1 MAGSFRKRSTFHF
14 PITLSASLMSLNV
27 TLMICWIILLARGS
41 SWTALTLG
49 VVLFTLILVGMSLWL
64 VLTLKEIALNNR
76 QANFVDSVTHEL
88 KSPIAALQLSLETV
102 RMRQLTTEQRDQ
114 FYGMMEREL
123 HRLDQ
128 LINQLLEV
136 GRLDA
141 IGENE
146 VIEEIELEPLL
157 RECAAGACA
166 VHKNRLSEV
175 FTIKVPPIRIKAR
188 RIVLRMIF
196 SNLLDNAVKYGGD
209 PSRVEV
215 SALLGAGGRA
225 HVRVSN
231 NGAGV
236 PYEDRKKVFQIFYRG
251 GSELQRRT
259 KGTGLGLFIV
269 STLVKQLKG
278 RISVDDRD
286 DGQPGCT
293 FTVDLPGVV
302 MPTGDASSPSAGP
315 PGLATLKVF
324 TTPEPPQTGGPT

>member
-1 MAGSFRKRSTFHF
+1 MVGSFRKRSSFHF
-14 PITLSASLMSLNV
+14 PITLSASLMALNV
-27 TLMICWIILLARGS
+27 TLMICWIVVLARGS
-41 SWTALTLG
+41 SWTALTIG

-114 FYGMMEREL
+114 FYGTMEREL

-146 VIEEIELEPLL
+146 IEEEIELEPLL
-157 RECAAGACA
+157 RECAAAACTNQ
-166 VHKNRLSEV
+166 KTRFSEV
-175 FTIKVPPIRIKAR
+175 FTLKIPPIRIKAR

-196 SNLLDNAVKYGGD
+196 ANLLDNAVKYGGD
-209 PSRVEV
+209 PAKVDV
-215 SALLGAGGRA
+215 IALLGTGGRA
-225 HVRVSN
+225 HVRVAN

-259 KGTGLGLFIV
+259 KGTGLGLYIV
-269 STLVKQLKG
+269 STLVRKLKG
-278 RISVDDRD
+278 RISIEDRD
-286 DGQPGCT
+286 DAQSGCV
-293 FTVDLPGVV
+293 FAVDLPGVV
-302 MPTGDASSPSAGP
+302 LPKGDSAMPSEIAD
-315 PGLATLKVF
+315 V
-324 TTPEPPQTGGPT
+324 

>member
-1 MAGSFRKRSTFHF
+1 MT
-14 PITLSASLMSLNV
+14 LNV
-27 TLMICWIILLARGS
+27 TMMVCWIILLARGS

-146 VIEEIELEPLL
+146 VVEEIELEPLL

-166 VHKNRLSEV
+166 VHKSRLSEV
-175 FTIKVPPIRIKAR
+175 FTIKVPPIRIRAR

-196 SNLLDNAVKYGGD
+196 SNLLENAVKYGGD

-215 SALLGAGGRA
+215 SALLSTGGRA

-231 NGAGV
+231 NGAGI

-278 RISVDDRD
+278 RINVDDRV

-302 MPTGDASSPSAGP
+302 MPTEHLTAPPSGTAVVPTLNTFSPENP
-315 PGLATLKVF
+315 
-324 TTPEPPQTGGPT
+324 TPRGSV

>member
-1 MAGSFRKRSTFHF
+1 MFGSSRKRSTFHF
-14 PITLSASLMSLNV
+14 PITLSASLMTLNV
-27 TLMICWIILLARGS
+27 TLMVCWIILLAKGS

-102 RMRQLTTEQRDQ
+102 RMRQLSTEQKDQ
-114 FYGMMEREL
+114 FYSMMEREL

-146 VIEEIELEPLL
+146 VEEEIELEPLL
-157 RECAAGACA
+157 RECAAGACTQ
-166 VHKNRLSEV
+166 HKSRLSEV
-175 FTIKVPPIRIKAR
+175 FTLRIPPIRIRAR

-196 SNLLDNAVKYGGD
+196 SNLLDNAVKYGGE

-215 SALLGAGGRA
+215 SALLSTGGRV
-225 HVRVSN
+225 HLRVSN

-236 PYEDRKKVFQIFYRG
+236 PYADRKKVFQIFYRG

-259 KGTGLGLFIV
+259 KGTGLGLYIV
-269 STLVKQLKG
+269 STLVRKLKG
-278 RISVDDRD
+278 RISIDDRE
-286 DGQPGCT
+286 DGQPGCA
-293 FTVDLPGVV
+293 FVLDLPGVII
-302 MPTGDASSPSAGP
+302 PSGDSYSHSP
-315 PGLATLKVF
+315 
-324 TTPEPPQTGGPT
+324 TTPLSLEYPSERPSTSGPA

>member
-1 MAGSFRKRSTFHF
+1 MVGSFRKRSSIRF
-14 PITLSASLMSLNV
+14 PITLSASLMTLNV
-27 TLMICWIILLARGS
+27 TLMVCWIVVLARGT
-41 SWTALTLG
+41 SWTVLTFG
-49 VVLFTLILVGMSLWL
+49 VVLFTLILVGMSFWL

-88 KSPIAALQLSLETV
+88 KSPIAAIQLSLETLK
-102 RMRQLTTEQRDQ
+102 MRNLTPEQRGH
-114 FYGMMEREL
+114 FYGTMDKEL
-123 HRLDQ
+123 HRLDE

-141 IGENE
+141 IGQNE
-146 VIEEIELEPLL
+146 LIEAIELEPLL
-157 RECAAGACA
+157 RECAAGACTH
-166 VHKNRLSEV
+166 HKTRLSEV
-175 FTIKVPPIRIKAR
+175 LTMKVPPIRIRAR

-209 PSRVEV
+209 PPRVEV
-215 SALLGAGGRA
+215 TALLSTGGRV
-225 HVRVSN
+225 HIRVSN
-231 NGAGV
+231 NGSGV
-236 PYEDRKKVFQIFYRG
+236 PYADRKKVFQVFYRG

-293 FTVDLPGVV
+293 FTVELPGVV
-302 MPTGDASSPSAGP
+302 IPTADVPSV
-315 PGLATLKVF
+315 LSDL
-324 TTPEPPQTGGPT
+324 PT

>member
-1 MAGSFRKRSTFHF
+1 MAGFFRKRSSFHF
-14 PITLSASLMSLNV
+14 PITLSASLMTLNV
-27 TLMICWIILLARGS
+27 TLMVCWIVVLARGS
-41 SWTALTLG
+41 SWTALALG

-102 RMRQLTTEQRDQ
+102 RMRQLTNEQRNQ
-114 FYGMMEREL
+114 FYDTMEREL

-146 VIEEIELEPLL
+146 IVEEIELEPLL
-157 RECAAGACA
+157 RECAAAACTH
-166 VHKNRLSEV
+166 HKSRLSEV
-175 FTIKVPPIRIKAR
+175 FTLRVPPIRIRAR

-196 SNLLDNAVKYGGD
+196 ANLLDNAVKYGGD
-209 PSRVEV
+209 PSRVDV
-215 SALLGAGGRA
+215 TALLSAGGRA

-231 NGAGV
+231 NGSGV
-236 PYEDRKKVFQIFYRG
+236 PYEDRNKVFQIFYRG

-259 KGTGLGLFIV
+259 KGTGLGLYIV
-269 STLVKQLKG
+269 STLVKKLKG
-278 RISVDDRD
+278 RINVVDRD
-286 DGQPGCT
+286 DGQSGCT
-293 FTVDLPGVV
+293 FAVDLPGVV
-302 MPTGDASSPSAGP
+302 LPTEGQPMFPTEAPPPSPNA
-315 PGLATLKVF
+315 
-324 TTPEPPQTGGPT
+324 

>member
-1 MAGSFRKRSTFHF
+1 MVGSFRKRSSFRF
-14 PITLSASLMSLNV
+14 PITLSASLMTLNV
-27 TLMICWIILLARGS
+27 TLMVCWIVVFAGGA

-49 VVLFTLILVGMSLWL
+49 VVLFTLILVGMSFWL

-102 RMRQLTTEQRDQ
+102 QMRNLTTEQRNQ
-114 FYGMMEREL
+114 FYGTMEKEL
-123 HRLDQ
+123 RRLDE

-157 RECAAGACA
+157 RECAAGACTH
-166 VHKNRLSEV
+166 HKTRLSEV
-175 FTIKVPPIRIKAR
+175 FTLRVPPIRIKAR

-196 SNLLDNAVKYGGD
+196 SNLLDNGVKYGGD
-209 PSRVEV
+209 PARVEV
-215 SALLGAGGRA
+215 SALLSAGGRV
-225 HVRVSN
+225 HVRVASN
-231 NGAGV
+231 GETI

-251 GSELQRRT
+251 GNELQRKT

-269 STLVKQLKG
+269 STLVRQLKG

-293 FTVDLPGVV
+293 FIVDLPGVV
-302 MPTGDASSPSAGP
+302 IPTGEVAMP
-315 PGLATLKVF
+315 
-324 TTPEPPQTGGPT
+324 TPEPVTDRPSS

>member
-1 MAGSFRKRSTFHF
+1 MAGSFRKRSSIRF
-14 PITLSASLMSLNV
+14 PITLSASLMTLNV
-27 TLMICWIILLARGS
+27 TLMVCWIVVLARGT
-41 SWTALTLG
+41 SWTVLTLG
-49 VVLFTLILVGMSLWL
+49 VVLFTLILVGMSFWL

-88 KSPIAALQLSLETV
+88 KSPIAAIQLSLETLK
-102 RMRQLTTEQRDQ
+102 MRNLTSEQREH
-114 FYGMMEREL
+114 FYGTMDKEL
-123 HRLDQ
+123 RRLDE

-141 IGENE
+141 VGQNE
-146 VIEEIELEPLL
+146 LIEEIELEPLL
-157 RECAAGACA
+157 RECAAGACTH
-166 VHKNRLSEV
+166 HKTRLSEV
-175 FTIKVPPIRIKAR
+175 LTMRVPPIRIRAR

-209 PSRVEV
+209 PPRVEV
-215 SALLGAGGRA
+215 AALLSTGGRV
-225 HVRVSN
+225 HIRVSN
-231 NGAGV
+231 NGSGV
-236 PYEDRKKVFQIFYRG
+236 PYEDRKKVFQVFYRG

-293 FTVDLPGVV
+293 FTVELPGVV
-302 MPTGDASSPSAGP
+302 IPNADVASVLYDSS
-315 PGLATLKVF
+315 T
-324 TTPEPPQTGGPT
+324 

>member
-1 MAGSFRKRSTFHF
+1 MAGAFRKRSSFRF
-14 PITLSASLMSLNV
+14 PITLSASLMTLNV
-27 TLMICWIILLARGS
+27 TLMICWIVLLARGS
-41 SWTALTLG
+41 SWTALTIG
-49 VVLFTLILVGMSLWL
+49 VVLFTLILIGMSLWL

-76 QANFVDSVTHEL
+76 QSNFVDSVTHEL

-114 FYGMMEREL
+114 FYGTMEREL
-123 HRLDQ
+123 RRLDQ

-146 VIEEIELEPLL
+146 VEEDIELEPLL
-157 RECAAGACA
+157 RECAAEACTH
-166 VHKNRLSEV
+166 HKSRLSEV
-175 FTIKVPPIRIKAR
+175 FALRVPPIRIRAR

-196 SNLLDNAVKYGGD
+196 SNLLDNAVKYGGE
-209 PSRVEV
+209 PPRVEV
-215 SALLGAGGRA
+215 SALLSTGGRA
-225 HVRVSN
+225 HVRVSS
-231 NGAGV
+231 NGVGV

-278 RISVDDRD
+278 RISVDNRD

-302 MPTGDASSPSAGP
+302 IPTGDATLFLTVPTLSPNPKAYPTS
-315 PGLATLKVF
+315 
-324 TTPEPPQTGGPT
+324 EPPQTAGPT

>member
-1 MAGSFRKRSTFHF
+1 MVGSFRKRSSIRF
-14 PITLSASLMSLNV
+14 PITLSASLMTLNV
-27 TLMICWIILLARGS
+27 TLMVCWIVVLARGT
-41 SWTALTLG
+41 SWTVLTLG
-49 VVLFTLILVGMSLWL
+49 VVLFTLILVGMSFWL

-88 KSPIAALQLSLETV
+88 KSPIAAIQLSLETLK
-102 RMRQLTTEQRDQ
+102 MRNLTSEQREH
-114 FYGMMEREL
+114 FYGTMDKEL
-123 HRLDQ
+123 RRLDE

-141 IGENE
+141 VGQNE
-146 VIEEIELEPLL
+146 LIEEIELEPLL
-157 RECAAGACA
+157 RECAAGACTH
-166 VHKNRLSEV
+166 HKTRLSEV
-175 FTIKVPPIRIKAR
+175 LTMRVPPIRIRAR

-209 PSRVEV
+209 PPRVEV
-215 SALLGAGGRA
+215 AALLSTGGRV
-225 HVRVSN
+225 HIRVSN
-231 NGAGV
+231 NGSGV
-236 PYEDRKKVFQIFYRG
+236 PYEDRKKVFQVFYRG

-293 FTVDLPGVV
+293 FTVELPGVV
-302 MPTGDASSPSAGP
+302 IPNADVASVLSDSS
-315 PGLATLKVF
+315 T
-324 TTPEPPQTGGPT
+324 

>member
-1 MAGSFRKRSTFHF
+1 MVGSFRKRSSFHF
-14 PITLSASLMSLNV
+14 PITLSASLMALNV
-27 TLMICWIILLARGS
+27 TLMICWIVVLARGS
-41 SWTALTLG
+41 SWTALTIG

-114 FYGMMEREL
+114 FYGTMEREL

-146 VIEEIELEPLL
+146 IEEEIELEPLL
-157 RECAAGACA
+157 RECAAAACTNQ
-166 VHKNRLSEV
+166 KTRFSEV
-175 FTIKVPPIRIKAR
+175 FTLKIPPIRIKAR

-196 SNLLDNAVKYGGD
+196 TNLLDNAVKYGGD
-209 PSRVEV
+209 PAKVDV
-215 SALLGAGGRA
+215 IALLGTGGRA

-251 GSELQRRT
+251 GSELHRRT
-259 KGTGLGLFIV
+259 KGTGLGLYIV
-269 STLVKQLKG
+269 STLVRKLKG
-278 RISVDDRD
+278 RIAIEDRHD
-286 DGQPGCT
+286 AQPGCT
-293 FTVDLPGVV
+293 FVVDLPGVV
-302 MPTGDASSPSAGP
+302 LPKGDSSPREAS
-315 PGLATLKVF
+315 TSF
-324 TTPEPPQTGGPT
+324 GGAE

>member
-146 VIEEIELEPLL
+146 VVEEIELEPLL

-175 FTIKVPPIRIKAR
+175 FTIKVPPIRIRAR

-293 FTVDLPGVV
+293 FAVDLPGVV
-302 MPTGDASSPSAGP
+302 IPTGDAVSTQTSPT
-315 PGLATLKVF
+315 GLATLKVCA
-324 TTPEPPQTGGPT
+324 TPEPPQTGGHT

>member
-1 MAGSFRKRSTFHF
+1 MT
-14 PITLSASLMSLNV
+14 LNV
-27 TLMICWIILLARGS
+27 TLMVCWIIVFTAGA
-41 SWTALTLG
+41 SWTALALG

-102 RMRQLTTEQRDQ
+102 RMRQLTPEQRDQ
-114 FYGMMEREL
+114 FYSMMEREL

-175 FTIKVPPIRIKAR
+175 FTIKVPPIRIRAR
-188 RIVLRMIF
+188 RLVLRMIF

-215 SALLGAGGRA
+215 SALLSTGGRTY
-225 HVRVSN
+225 VRVSN
-231 NGAGV
+231 NGPGV

-302 MPTGDASSPSAGP
+302 IPGGDAVSPTAGP
-315 PGLATLKVF
+315 PGLATFKVS
-324 TTPEPPQTGGPT
+324 TTPEPPPSAGGST

>member
-1 MAGSFRKRSTFHF
+1 MARLFRKRSSFRI
-14 PITLSASLMSLNV
+14 PITLSASLMALNV
-27 TLMICWIILLARGS
+27 TLMVCWIIVLAQGA

-102 RMRQLTTEQRDQ
+102 RMRQLTIEQRDQ
-114 FYGMMEREL
+114 FYSMMEREL

-146 VIEEIELEPLL
+146 VEEEIELEPLL
-157 RECAAGACA
+157 RECAAGACTH
-166 VHKNRLSEV
+166 HKTRLSEV
-175 FTIKVPPIRIKAR
+175 FALKVPPIRIRAR

-209 PSRVEV
+209 PARVEV
-215 SALLGAGGRA
+215 TALLSTGGRA

-231 NGAGV
+231 NGARV
-236 PYEDRKKVFQIFYRG
+236 PYEDRNKVFQIFYRG

-259 KGTGLGLFIV
+259 KGTGLGLYIV
-269 STLVKQLKG
+269 STLVRKLKG
-278 RISVDDRD
+278 RISVVDRD
-286 DGQPGCT
+286 DGQSGCT
-293 FTVDLPGVV
+293 FVVDLPGVV
-302 MPTGDASSPSAGP
+302 LPAGEAVP
-315 PGLATLKVF
+315 QAA
-324 TTPEPPQTGGPT
+324 EPPTALRTGVGVQALSAPEQPKG

>member
-1 MAGSFRKRSTFHF
+1 MAGSFRKRSSFRF
-14 PITLSASLMSLNV
+14 PITLSASLMTLNV
-27 TLMICWIILLARGS
+27 TLMICWIVLLARGS

-49 VVLFTLILVGMSLWL
+49 VVLFTLILIGMSLWL

-76 QANFVDSVTHEL
+76 QSNFVDSVTHEL
-88 KSPIAALQLSLETV
+88 KSPIASLQLSLETV
-102 RMRQLTTEQRDQ
+102 RMRQLTTEQQDQ

-123 HRLDQ
+123 RRLDQ

-157 RECAAGACA
+157 RECAASACIH
-166 VHKNRLSEV
+166 HKSRLSEV
-175 FTIKVPPIRIKAR
+175 FTLKVPPIRIKAR

-209 PSRVEV
+209 PPRVDV
-215 SALLGAGGRA
+215 SALLSTGGRA

-251 GSELQRRT
+251 GSELQRHT

-278 RISVDDRD
+278 RIGVADRD
-286 DGQPGCT
+286 DGLLGCT

-302 MPTGDASSPSAGP
+302 IPTGDALLPPTVPTLSPNLKAPPSS
-315 PGLATLKVF
+315 
-324 TTPEPPQTGGPT
+324 EPPQTAGPT

>member
-1 MAGSFRKRSTFHF
+1 MSGLFRKRSRIHF

-27 TLMICWIILLARGS
+27 ALMVCWIVVLAKGA
-41 SWTALTLG
+41 SWTALTIG

-102 RMRQLTTEQRDQ
+102 TLRNLSEEQRRQ
-114 FYGMMEREL
+114 FYGTMEKEL
-123 HRLDQ
+123 KRLDE

-141 IGENE
+141 IGQNE
-146 VIEEIELEPLL
+146 LIEEIELEPLL
-157 RECAAGACA
+157 RECAAEACTH
-166 VHKNRLSEV
+166 HKTRLSEV
-175 FTIKVPPIRIKAR
+175 FTLKVPPIRIRAR

-196 SNLLDNAVKYGGD
+196 SNLLDNGVKYGGD
-209 PSRVEV
+209 PPRVEV
-215 SALLGAGGRA
+215 NALLSTGGRV
-225 HVRVSN
+225 HLRVSS
-231 NGAGV
+231 NGASI

-269 STLVKQLKG
+269 ATLVKQLKG
-278 RISVDDRD
+278 RITVDDRH
-286 DGQPGCT
+286 DGQPGCL
-293 FTVDLPGVV
+293 FIVELPGVV
-302 MPTGDASSPSAGP
+302 LPMQND
-315 PGLATLKVF
+315 
-324 TTPEPPQTGGPT
+324 TTVTPAPLVRTSTTEIT

>member
-27 TLMICWIILLARGS
+27 TMMVCWIILLARGS

-146 VIEEIELEPLL
+146 VVEEIELEPLL

-166 VHKNRLSEV
+166 VHKSRLSEV

-215 SALLGAGGRA
+215 SALLSTGGRA

-302 MPTGDASSPSAGP
+302 IPTGEAISPPTGAT
-315 PGLATLKVF
+315 GLATLKVY
-324 TTPEPPQTGGPT
+324 TTPEPPQAGGPA

>member
-1 MAGSFRKRSTFHF
+1 MVGSFRKRSSFHF
-14 PITLSASLMSLNV
+14 PITLSASLMALNV
-27 TLMICWIILLARGS
+27 TLMICWIVVLARGS
-41 SWTALTLG
+41 SWTALTIG

-114 FYGMMEREL
+114 FYGTMEREL

-146 VIEEIELEPLL
+146 IEEEIELEPLL
-157 RECAAGACA
+157 RECAAAACTNQ
-166 VHKNRLSEV
+166 KTRFSEV
-175 FTIKVPPIRIKAR
+175 FTLKIPPIRIKAR

-196 SNLLDNAVKYGGD
+196 ANLLDNAVKYGGD
-209 PSRVEV
+209 PAKVDV
-215 SALLGAGGRA
+215 IALLGTGGRA

-259 KGTGLGLFIV
+259 KGTGLGLYIV
-269 STLVKQLKG
+269 STLVRKLKG
-278 RISVDDRD
+278 RIGIEDRD
-286 DGQPGCT
+286 DAQSGCV
-293 FTVDLPGVV
+293 FAVDLPGVV
-302 MPTGDASSPSAGP
+302 LPKGDSTMASEIAD
-315 PGLATLKVF
+315 V
-324 TTPEPPQTGGPT
+324 

>member
-1 MAGSFRKRSTFHF
+1 MVGSFRKRSSFHF
-14 PITLSASLMSLNV
+14 PITLSASLMALNV
-27 TLMICWIILLARGS
+27 TLMICWIVVLARGS
-41 SWTALTLG
+41 SWTALTIG

-114 FYGMMEREL
+114 FYGTMEREL

-146 VIEEIELEPLL
+146 IEEEIELEPLL
-157 RECAAGACA
+157 RECAAAACTNQ
-166 VHKNRLSEV
+166 KTRFSEV
-175 FTIKVPPIRIKAR
+175 FTLKIPPIRIKAR

-196 SNLLDNAVKYGGD
+196 ANLLDNAVKYGGD
-209 PSRVEV
+209 PAKVDV
-215 SALLGAGGRA
+215 IALLGTGGRA
-225 HVRVSN
+225 HVRVAN

-259 KGTGLGLFIV
+259 KGTGLGLYIV
-269 STLVKQLKG
+269 STLVRKLKG
-278 RISVDDRD
+278 RIAIEDRD
-286 DGQPGCT
+286 DAQPGCV
-293 FTVDLPGVV
+293 FAVDLPGVV
-302 MPTGDASSPSAGP
+302 LPKGDTSVPSRISTGS
-315 PGLATLKVF
+315 
-324 TTPEPPQTGGPT
+324 GGAE